1 MAGDKGHSQNV
12 GKLWSEDQVVGKRW
26 SERPKRASRRRTV
39 VGTVETAE
47 NLAKTLKETRKL
59 GQHVRNCENRRKLG
73 EKTDGSLKTV
83 NRGENVERVPS
94 TPNASGTVHPAENLA
109 KTAENWAKTRT
120 ETRKRL
126 TGAKTWN
133 VSRQRSARPEL

>member
-26 SERPKRASRRRTV
+26 SERLKRASRRRTV

-59 GQHVRNCENRRKLG
+59 ANTSV
-73 EKTDGSLKTV
+73 TV
-83 NRGENVERVPS
+83 
-94 TPNASGTVHPAENLA
+94 

-120 ETRKRL
+120 E
-126 TGAKTWN
+126 
-133 VSRQRSARPEL
+133 P

>member
-59 GQHVRNCENRRKLG
+59 GQHVRNCENRR
-73 EKTDGSLKTV
+73 
-83 NRGENVERVPS
+83 
-94 TPNASGTVHPAENLA
+94 
-109 KTAENWAKTRT
+109 NWAKKRT
-120 ETRKRL
+120 E
-126 TGAKTWN
+126 A
-133 VSRQRSARPEL
+133 